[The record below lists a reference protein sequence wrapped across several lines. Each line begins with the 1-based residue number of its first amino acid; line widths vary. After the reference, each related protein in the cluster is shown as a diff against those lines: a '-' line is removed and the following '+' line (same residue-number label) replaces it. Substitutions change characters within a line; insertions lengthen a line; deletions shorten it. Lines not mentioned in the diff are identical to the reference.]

1 MDYQELLSKLSTFIA
16 HQGEKYVSPAKA
28 GPHAPEMESLKS
40 QGQQARSAFTALAL
54 ALEERVPGFNRQAT
68 SQWMNQAQIL
78 RPHFWAYFIEET
90 RSSQEPAIALRV
102 LQDTK
107 SLGISLEVSVIERS
121 LAEDTLSRL
130 NRVLDLPC
138 QDGLYYFAQEN
149 GTSRRVE
156 MTEEN
161 RKALVGSVEKGCVRK
176 VQVKYDVTDLSQ
188 FSSFEDLEEELL
200 KGWEIIQPYYRIT
213 Q

>member
-1 MDYQELLSKLSTFIA
+1 MDYQKLIDKLSTFIA

-28 GPHAPEMESLKS
+28 GPHAAEMEGLKS
-40 QGQQARSAFTALAL
+40 QGQQARNAFTALAQ
-54 ALEERVPGFNRQAT
+54 ALEKRVPGFNRQTT

-102 LQDTK
+102 IQDTK
-107 SLGISLEVSVIERS
+107 SLGVSLEVSVIERS

-156 MTEEN
+156 MTEDN
-161 RKALVGSVEKGCVRK
+161 RQALIESVEKGCVRK
-176 VQVKYDVTDLSQ
+176 VQVKYDLPDLSQ
-188 FSSFEDLEEELL
+188 FSSIEELDNEL
-200 KGWEIIQPYYRIT
+200 IKGWERIQPYYRVT